1 MMTMADLHFLCCSS
15 LLPCRFYHYYYTFY
29 SYGSETL
36 LQYHTSVGIPVYH
49 YLRFNRRHP
58 TCCKLLD
65 MIALCERADV
75 SSSHRVMVA
84 VRPVWYVVDAG
95 GNKCL

>member
-1 MMTMADLHFLCCSS
+1 MADLHFLCCSS

-29 SYGSETL
+29 SYGSET

-75 SSSHRVMVA
+75 NSSYRVMVA